1 MLIANR
7 NSSEEEQVAR
17 KIKERRRKN
26 QMVIVDRRRG
36 KIRMYGEIV
45 LCAALVANL
54 IWLLR

>member
-1 MLIANR
+1 LLIANR

-17 KIKERRRKN
+17 KMKERRRKN

-45 LCAALVANL
+45 LCTALVANL

>member
-1 MLIANR
+1 MANY
-7 NSSEEEQVAR
+7 NASEEKQVAR
-17 KIKERRRKN
+17 KIKERRHKD
-26 QMVIVDRRRG
+26 QMVFVDRRRG